1 MSSLTGTQQHDEYK
15 ERHGLLIFFFF
26 SLFDHCIHLKHGKHA
41 VHKAQAQSV
50 YVEINIELKHSPLM
64 NKKKN
69 KKKQKTKMKNG
80 EGATGAAGLSSQLMK
95 VMLHGRIQ

>member
-1 MSSLTGTQQHDEYK
+1 MNTRKDTKY
-15 ERHGLLIFFFF
+15 FF
-26 SLFDHCIHLKHGKHA
+26 LFDHCIHLKHGNRT

-64 NKKKN
+64 NKKN
-69 KKKQKTKMKNG
+69 KMKNG
-80 EGATGAAGLSSQLMK
+80 KGSIGAAGLYSQLMK